1 MCTVKPRYSKNLS
14 KLNFR
19 VRKFFVVLNSF
30 IYRKNMLYSFKSSYE
45 ITFELQRYEITYKT
59 ETIRVKQN
67 SL

>member
-1 MCTVKPRYSKNLS
+1 
-14 KLNFR
+14 
-19 VRKFFVVLNSF
+19 
-30 IYRKNMLYSFKSSYE
+30 MLYSFKSSYE